1 MKRRTALTNFVGIDL
16 GTTFSAAAYIDQTG
30 RPVIIR
36 DEDGNNI
43 IPSCVAIEGGKIDVG
58 EEAKKAWGIDE
69 NLAAARFKRVMGEDQ
84 RFTIGSHEFSPT
96 DLSAAVLKRIAEYS
110 RNEIGEIHEAVI
122 TIPANFSTEAREAT
136 MEAAK
141 KAGLTV
147 KYIVNEPT
155 AAALYHAFK
164 QGDDF
169 HGIYAVYDL
178 GGGTFDVSIIK
189 VEGHDVTVMG
199 TAGVSR
205 LGGDDFDKAL
215 YKLIAEKYKS
225 QTGENLSPKDFSLND
240 AEDKKKSLSKKES
253 VRIGVNREVVEVT
266 RNEFEEAIS
275 SLIAQAEMLCEEALE
290 EAGIDPSEVKEVLL
304 AGGST
309 RIPAIQASIKSVFS
323 LEPVS
328 TGNVDEVVALGA
340 ALYAAYKGDQAVLT
354 EVQKQSVG
362 GIKVT
367 EKTSK
372 YFGTISI
379 GFDEE
384 RGQQALTNSIIIN
397 KGDTIPCSVTESFYT
412 VYEGQTNVQCRLTES
427 SMPETDPQFVKVIWE
442 GDLKLPPNRPE
453 GQEIKITYSY
463 DDNQILHCV
472 YEDVAS
478 GQKTNVDISMASKE
492 EETSIEQFMVD

>member
-1 MKRRTALTNFVGIDL
+1 MTNFVGIDL

-43 IPSCVAIEGGKIDVG
+43 IPSCVSIEGGQIDVG
-58 EEAKKAWGIDE
+58 EEARKVWGVNPE
-69 NLAAARFKRVMGEDQ
+69 LAAARFKRVMGEPE
-84 RFTIGSHEFSPT
+84 RFRVGANEFSPT
-96 DLSAAVLKRIAEYS
+96 ELSAAVLRKISDYS
-110 RNEIGEIHEAVI
+110 KKEIGEIHEAVI
-122 TIPANFSTEAREAT
+122 TIPANFSSEAREAT
-136 MEAAK
+136 MEAAR

-164 QGDDF
+164 QGDNF
-169 HGIYAVYDL
+169 HGVYAVYDL

-189 VEGHDVTVMG
+189 VDGHDINVLG

-215 YKLIAEKYKS
+215 YKLVADKYKEK
-225 QTGENLSPKDFSLND
+225 TGEDLSASDFSLND
-240 AEDKKKSLSKKES
+240 AEENKKSLSKKDT
-253 VRIGVNREVVEVT
+253 VVIPVLREVLEVS
-266 RNEFEEAIS
+266 RNEFEDAIS
-275 SLIAQAEMLCEEALE
+275 SLIAQTEMLCEEAVE
-290 EAGIDPSEVKEVLL
+290 EAGVDLSEIKEVLL

-309 RIPAIQASIKSVFS
+309 RIPAVQKSIKSVFGKD
-323 LEPVS
+323 PIS

-340 ALYAAYKGDQAVLT
+340 ALYAAYKGDQSILS

-362 GIKVT
+362 SIKVS
-367 EKTSK
+367 ERTSK
-372 YFGTISI
+372 YFGTISF

-384 RGQQALTNSIIIN
+384 RGQGGLRNSIIIN
-397 KGDTIPCSVTESFYT
+397 KGNPIPCSVTESFYT
-412 VYEGQTNVQCRLTES
+412 VRDGQTSVQCQLTES
-427 SMPETDPQFVKVIWE
+427 SMPEKDPQFVKVIWE
-442 GDLKLPPNRPE
+442 GSLELPPNRPQ

-463 DDNQILHCV
+463 DENQMLHCV

-478 GQKTNVDISMASKE
+478 GKKTNVDVSMANKE
-492 EETSIEQFMVD
+492 EKTSIEQFMVD

>member
-240 AEDKKKSLSKKES
+240 AEDKKKIPIQE
-253 VRIGVNREVVEVT
+253 RIRAD
-266 RNEFEEAIS
+266 R
-275 SLIAQAEMLCEEALE
+275 C
-290 EAGIDPSEVKEVLL
+290 
-304 AGGST
+304 
-309 RIPAIQASIKSVFS
+309 KS
-323 LEPVS
+323 
-328 TGNVDEVVALGA
+328 
-340 ALYAAYKGDQAVLT
+340 
-354 EVQKQSVG
+354 
-362 GIKVT
+362 
-367 EKTSK
+367 
-372 YFGTISI
+372 
-379 GFDEE
+379 
-384 RGQQALTNSIIIN
+384 RG
-397 KGDTIPCSVTESFYT
+397 
-412 VYEGQTNVQCRLTES
+412 CR
-427 SMPETDPQFVKVIWE
+427 
-442 GDLKLPPNRPE
+442 G
-453 GQEIKITYSY
+453 YS
-463 DDNQILHCV
+463 
-472 YEDVAS
+472 
-478 GQKTNVDISMASKE
+478 
-492 EETSIEQFMVD
+492 